1 MALVSS
7 HARCFAFVFQ
17 LHSVFMSFCCKVMLL
32 FVLCCCYC
40 LVWFGVLC
48 VSVCEVVYVRRSL
61 SSTVVAPG
69 GTGG

>member
-1 MALVSS
+1 MPDV
-7 HARCFAFVFQ
+7 
-17 LHSVFMSFCCKVMLL
+17 LHLFFSCYSVFMSFCCKVMLL
-32 FVLCCCYC
+32 LFFVVVV
-40 LVWFGVLC
+40 VWFGVLC